1 MPAPCSHQVQTLIA
15 GATCVR
21 WTARDNSGAVDIF
34 GRCSCGV
41 GTIVWLPILSVR
53 SSLQRGQAAVP
64 ALHYVI
70 VEKPIAL

>member
-1 MPAPCSHQVQTLIA
+1 
-15 GATCVR
+15 
-21 WTARDNSGAVDIF
+21 
-34 GRCSCGV
+34 
-41 GTIVWLPILSVR
+41 LPILSVR